1 MGLIAY
7 VGLGANL
14 GDRRASLTRAV
25 SHLRGLPTSRVQ
37 GVSAMREYAADGG
50 PSQPPYLNA
59 VVALE
64 TTLTPRQLLDHFHRL
79 EAAAGRVRPDP
90 VRWGPRPLDLDLL
103 LYGDTM
109 IAEPD
114 LTVPHPRLA
123 DRLFVLEPLVELA
136 PNARHP
142 VLHLTVSELLNR
154 CRTRVGSSPGGVR

>member
-1 MGLIAY
+1 MQTDIPIEQLAAEVY
-7 VGLGANL
+7 DAAPAAVQERMVSQLVGKIYETA
-14 GDRRASLTRAV
+14 
-25 SHLRGLPTSRVQ
+25 PI
-37 GVSAMREYAADGG
+37 GG
-50 PSQPPYLNA
+50 PPQEAYFNA
-59 VVALE
+59 VVVLD
-64 TTLTPRQLLDHFHRL
+64 TVVGPRPLLKECLRI
-79 EAAAGRVRPDP
+79 EESVGRVRGEK
-90 VRWGPRPLDLDLL
+90 WGPRLLDLDLL